1 MHGVAGGRHIVI
13 VAAVLCASPGA
24 QPEALARDGVWI
36 ERTQVAVDAL
46 TQQPVRRAVR
56 ICSPAALA
64 GFDVTWQPDVAPGI
78 LSDGTAHGSGRL
90 EWREPEAAPYDR
102 SAVVATYVGE
112 VRNGRAHGYGVLRDY
127 SGLSFAG
134 TWEKGAISGSGVLK
148 TADGKDYEGE
158 LRNGRPHGTGQEV
171 GADGATYVGSFNAGL
186 RDGPG
191 LLTRPDGTRWSG
203 IWRSGTLTDEP
214 LRAERPAPIRLAQA
228 SDGATVTVYID
239 RAKNREDETK
249 SMDMGGAGVVLYEHQ
264 TSGGTVRLRPK
275 GFPDKNAVDVLG
287 IWKGNAV
294 IEKDSRDISY
304 GPANIVV
311 DIKNNG
317 NAPLQIIDG
326 YLDVTESV
334 TDLQPYVTLS
344 SDLIPECVEGN
355 EKLNPKF
362 TFGNLGWGRL
372 EDTRVSYTFARRAAG
387 GDGGSFTANLG
398 TFLDSKE
405 MTVLPGLRDLGV
417 DVRRLELETFACE
430 SRGAVPQCLRRL
442 IDRGTLGR
450 LPAASVRR
458 GTTSSGLI
466 VADVSG
472 EITYSWTDAKGV
484 RHARRSLYALE
495 VPLLSFRVGSTAECG
510 AGGPTDVHPRVKLRS
525 DQANYRLPI
534 QYRTTINPGQN
545 RRLTLPVGADKS
557 SQHTFRVMLR
567 RSDNSVIASGPIE
580 LLYFKAREAVVR

>member
-56 ICSPAALA
+56 IWSPRLWRDRRNVAT
-64 GFDVTWQPDVAPGI
+64 GCRTWHLVGWHCARF
-78 LSDGTAHGSGRL
+78 GRL

-186 RDGPG
+186 ETVPAYSPGPMG
-191 LLTRPDGTRWSG
+191 HAGPASG
-203 IWRSGTLTDEP
+203 DLERSLMSPCG
-214 LRAERPAPIRLAQA
+214 RSRPAPIRLAQA

-275 GFPDKNAVDVLG
+275 GFPTKMQSTYWG
-287 IWKGNAV
+287 SGKERGYRK
-294 IEKDSRDISY
+294 KDSRDISY

-344 SDLIPECVEGN
+344 SDLIPECVEGD
-355 EKLNPKF
+355 EKQIRNSPSE
-362 TFGNLGWGRL
+362 T
-372 EDTRVSYTFARRAAG
+372 SG
-387 GDGGSFTANLG
+387 GDGLKT
-398 TFLDSKE
+398 
-405 MTVLPGLRDLGV
+405 PG
-417 DVRRLELETFACE
+417 
-430 SRGAVPQCLRRL
+430 
-442 IDRGTLGR
+442 
-450 LPAASVRR
+450 
-458 GTTSSGLI
+458 
-466 VADVSG
+466 
-472 EITYSWTDAKGV
+472 
-484 RHARRSLYALE
+484 
-495 VPLLSFRVGSTAECG
+495 
-510 AGGPTDVHPRVKLRS
+510 
-525 DQANYRLPI
+525 
-534 QYRTTINPGQN
+534 
-545 RRLTLPVGADKS
+545 
-557 SQHTFRVMLR
+557 
-567 RSDNSVIASGPIE
+567 
-580 LLYFKAREAVVR
+580 

>member
-56 ICSPAALA
+56 IWSPAALA

-275 GFPDKNAVDVLG
+275 GSPTKMQSTYWGSGKATRLSKRTPG
-287 IWKGNAV
+287 I
-294 IEKDSRDISY
+294 S
-304 GPANIVV
+304 P
-311 DIKNNG
+311 
-317 NAPLQIIDG
+317 
-326 YLDVTESV
+326 
-334 TDLQPYVTLS
+334 
-344 SDLIPECVEGN
+344 
-355 EKLNPKF
+355 
-362 TFGNLGWGRL
+362 
-372 EDTRVSYTFARRAAG
+372 
-387 GDGGSFTANLG
+387 
-398 TFLDSKE
+398 
-405 MTVLPGLRDLGV
+405 M
-417 DVRRLELETFACE
+417 VRRTSWWI
-430 SRGAVPQCLRRL
+430 SRTMEMRR
-442 IDRGTLGR
+442 
-450 LPAASVRR
+450 
-458 GTTSSGLI
+458 
-466 VADVSG
+466 
-472 EITYSWTDAKGV
+472 
-484 RHARRSLYALE
+484 
-495 VPLLSFRVGSTAECG
+495 C
-510 AGGPTDVHPRVKLRS
+510 
-525 DQANYRLPI
+525 
-534 QYRTTINPGQN
+534 
-545 RRLTLPVGADKS
+545 KS
-557 SQHTFRVMLR
+557 ST
-567 RSDNSVIASGPIE
+567 VISM
-580 LLYFKAREAVVR
+580 